1 MIHCSSWSPD
11 QYSLRSLLLSSC
23 TVTRNV
29 PTRNTRGL
37 DISVI
42 LLCLSPLA
50 AAFRFLPASSGLAG
64 PTRGEREEGG
74 RSSPQPFHL
83 RWPRRPNHR
92 REREEGSRSSTS
104 PFAPFPPLMARHL
117 DHRREEGGHSSP
129 LPSGAPTSRPRH
141 HRPISKA
148 APALPL
154 APAAAR
160 SLERP
165 LPHADKEK
173 RERKRKIE
181 RNERKRGGRRR
192 KED

>member
-1 MIHCSSWSPD
+1 MYQLEIPGAWTYQSSFYAFRPSPPP
-11 QYSLRSLLLSSC
+11 SVSSPPLVASPARPEERERREAAPRRSLSTSDGPA
-23 TVTRNV
+23 V
-29 PTRNTRGL
+29 PTTG
-37 DISVI
+37 
-42 LLCLSPLA
+42 
-50 AAFRFLPASSGLAG
+50 
-64 PTRGEREEGG
+64 
-74 RSSPQPFHL
+74 
-83 RWPRRPNHR
+83 
-92 REREEGSRSSTS
+92 EREEGSRSSTS